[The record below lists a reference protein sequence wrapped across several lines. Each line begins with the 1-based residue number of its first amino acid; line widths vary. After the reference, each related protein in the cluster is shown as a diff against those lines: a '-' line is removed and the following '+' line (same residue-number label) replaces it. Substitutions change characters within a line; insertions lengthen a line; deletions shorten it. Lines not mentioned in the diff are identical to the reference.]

1 MLISP
6 RTYGIQG
13 DEARGAENKATL
25 SAKLHAYDAI
35 LNKQRYLAGD
45 VNDLYS
51 TTIERD
57 T

>member
-1 MLISP
+1 MGAMADTRYTRDKAPL
-6 RTYGIQG
+6 
-13 DEARGAENKATL
+13 GAENKATL
-25 SAKLHAYDAI
+25 SAKLQAYDAI